1 VNDQAVNALAEP
13 MRRALELAWESTSA
27 GSLGIGAVVVDA
39 DGDIIATGR
48 NRLFEHDPGDD
59 HLAGTSLAHAELN
72 ALAKLRW
79 GLHRD
84 AGLTLFTTLQ
94 PCLQCLGA
102 IWLSQVS
109 KVIVLAPDPLF
120 RGVES
125 ILDVNEFVAAR
136 RLPVTMRPVDE
147 WSVLGLL
154 LPSHAYA
161 FWSADLG
168 WAEAAPQLARVAE
181 DLVATRVVLD
191 LASAGASFDQLVAA
205 VAPHLPECVAE
216 VASLMATSDDGVGGS

>member
-1 VNDQAVNALAEP
+1 
-13 MRRALELAWESTSA
+13 MRRALELAWESTRA
-27 GSLGIGAVVVDA
+27 GSLGIGAVVADA
-39 DGDIIATGR
+39 DGDIVATGR

-102 IWLSQVS
+102 IRMSNVS
-109 KVIVLAPDPLF
+109 NVIVLAPDPLF

-161 FWSADLG
+161 FWAADWG
-168 WAEAAPQLARVAE
+168 WAEAAPELARVAA
-181 DLVATRVVLD
+181 DLVAARVVLD

-205 VAPHLPECVAE
+205 VAPRLGECVAE
-216 VASLMATSDDGVGGS
+216 VASLMVTSDDGAGRS